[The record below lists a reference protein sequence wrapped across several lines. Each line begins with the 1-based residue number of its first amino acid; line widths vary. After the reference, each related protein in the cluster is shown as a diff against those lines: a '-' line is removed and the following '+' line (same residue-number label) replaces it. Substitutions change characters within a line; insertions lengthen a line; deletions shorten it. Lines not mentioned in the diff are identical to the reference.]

1 MYAIIEDG
9 GKQYKVSEG
18 EAVLLERK
26 DIEPGGEVEFDRV
39 LLLSKEGDVRVGAPV
54 VEGAKVAGVVQGEK
68 RGKKV
73 VSMSFRRRKGSKVKK
88 GHRQNYT
95 SVLIN
100 KIEFPG

>member
-18 EAVLLERK
+18 DTVLLERK
-26 DIEPGGEVEFDRV
+26 NIEPGGEVEFDRV
-39 LLLSKEGDVRVGAPV
+39 LLLSNEGDVRVGAPV
-54 VEGAKVAGVVQGEK
+54 VDGAKVAGVVKGET

-73 VSMSFRRRKGSKVKK
+73 ISMSFHRRKGHKVKK

-100 KIEFPG
+100 KIELPG